1 MSAARPVPTRRAVL
15 AAALLAL
22 PLTALSGPAPIAPA
36 AAQGLMSKGGD
47 QPLTINADDG
57 IEWLRE
63 EKKYTARGNAK
74 ATRAGATLHADLL
87 TAHYREKAQEQPQG
101 QAQAQAQE
109 KGQDIYRVDAD
120 GHVRI
125 TANGQEARGDKAVYY
140 VDKAVFVLVG
150 KNLKL
155 TSEQGVLT
163 ARDSLEYWENRRLA
177 VARGDATV
185 IQQDQRLRADVLTA
199 HVADPND
206 PARKGKADKAKTADR
221 KADKPSNGPDGGG
234 NMPEG
239 AGEIEKVDAFGNVHV
254 SLQNAIIR
262 GDNGVYLPA
271 KGVATICGNVRVTSG
286 KNQLNGKCAEVNLKT
301 GIYRLTGRASGLV
314 QPRQKDR

>member
-1 MSAARPVPTRRAVL
+1 MTAARRAAPRRAAL

-22 PLTALSGPAPIAPA
+22 PLTALPVPAFHPTA
-36 AAQGLMSKGGD
+36 AAQGLMSKGGN

-63 EKKYTARGNAK
+63 EKKYTARGNAR
-74 ATRAGATLHADLL
+74 ATRDGATLFADLL
-87 TAHYREKAQEQPQG
+87 TAYYHDKAQEQDQ
-101 QAQAQAQE
+101 QT
-109 KGQDIYRVDAD
+109 GQDIYRVDAD

-125 TANGQEARGDKAVYY
+125 TANGQEAHGDKAVYY
-140 VDKAVFVLVG
+140 VDKSVFVLVG

-155 TSEQGVLT
+155 TSVQGTLT
-163 ARDSLEYWENRRLA
+163 ARDSLEYWESRRLA
-177 VARGDATV
+177 VARGNATV
-185 IQQDQRLRADVLTA
+185 VQHDQRLRADVLTA

-206 PARKGKADKAKTADR
+206 PAHKTAKSKPDKAKAADGKR
-221 KADKPSNGPDGGG
+221 TGGPEGGTL
-234 NMPEG
+234 PQG
-239 AGEIEKVDAFGNVHV
+239 AGEIEKIDAFGNVHV
-254 SLQNAIIR
+254 SLQNAIVR

>member
-1 MSAARPVPTRRAVL
+1 MTAARSAPPRRSAL

-22 PLTALSGPAPIAPA
+22 PLAALSVPAFPPA
-36 AAQGLMSKGGD
+36 AQAQGLMSKGGN

-57 IEWLRE
+57 IEWQRE

-74 ATRAGATLHADLL
+74 ATRDGATLFADLL
-87 TAHYREKAQEQPQG
+87 TAYYREKTAEQG
-101 QAQAQAQE
+101 QE
-109 KGQDIYRVDAD
+109 IFRVDAD

-125 TANGQEARGDKAVYY
+125 TTNGQEAHGDKAVYY
-140 VDKAVFVLVG
+140 VDKSVFVLIG
-150 KNLKL
+150 KHLKL
-155 TSEQGVLT
+155 SSAQGVLT
-163 ARDSLEYWENRRLA
+163 ARDSLEYWEGRRLA

-185 IQQDQRLRADVLTA
+185 VQQNQRMRADVLTA

-206 PARKGKADKAKTADR
+206 PAHKADKAKAADR
-221 KADKPSNGPDGGG
+221 KPGKKTDNTTGTTLPQ
-234 NMPEG
+234 G
-239 AGEIEKVDAFGNVHV
+239 AGEIEKIDAFGNVHI
-254 SLQNAIIR
+254 SLQNAIII

-301 GIYRLTGRASGLV
+301 GIYRLTGRATGLV

>member
-1 MSAARPVPTRRAVL
+1 MTAARSAPPRRSAL
-15 AAALLAL
+15 AAALLVL
-22 PLTALSGPAPIAPA
+22 PLTALSVPAFPPA
-36 AAQGLMSKGGD
+36 AQAQGLMSKGGN

-57 IEWLRE
+57 IEWQR
-63 EKKYTARGNAK
+63 EKKKYIARGNAK
-74 ATRAGATLHADLL
+74 ATRDGATLFADLL
-87 TAHYREKAQEQPQG
+87 TAYYREKTRDQGQEQ
-101 QAQAQAQE
+101 
-109 KGQDIYRVDAD
+109 GQDIFRVDAD

-125 TANGQEARGDKAVYY
+125 TANGQDAHGDKAVYY
-140 VDKAVFVLVG
+140 VDKAVFVLIG
-150 KNLKL
+150 KHLKL
-155 TSEQGVLT
+155 TSAQGVLT

-185 IQQDQRLRADVLTA
+185 VQQNQRMRADVLTA

-206 PARKGKADKAKTADR
+206 PARKADKAKAADR
-221 KADKPSNGPDGGG
+221 KPGKKTDDTAGATLPQ
-234 NMPEG
+234 G
-239 AGEIEKVDAFGNVHV
+239 AGEIEKIDAFGNVHI

-301 GIYRLTGRASGLV
+301 GIYRLTGRATGLV

>member
-1 MSAARPVPTRRAVL
+1 MTSARTAPLRRTAVI
-15 AAALLAL
+15 AALLAL
-22 PLTALSGPAPIAPA
+22 PLTAT
-36 AAQGLMSKGGD
+36 AQGLMSQSGD
-47 QPLTINADDG
+47 QPVTINADNG
-57 IEWLRE
+57 IEWVRE

-74 ATRAGATLHADLL
+74 ATRNNASIYADLL
-87 TAHYREKAQEQPQG
+87 TAYYRDKTE
-101 QAQAQAQE
+101 E
-109 KGQDIYRVDAD
+109 KGQDIFRVDAD

-150 KNLKL
+150 KKLQL
-155 TSEQGVLT
+155 TSDQGTLT

-185 IQQDQRLRADVLTA
+185 VQQDQRMRADVLTA
-199 HVADPND
+199 HVANPDN
-206 PARKGKADKAKTADR
+206 PAQKKTKAGAAGREAGKL
-221 KADKPSNGPDGGG
+221 
-234 NMPEG
+234 PEG
-239 AGEIEKVDAFGNVHV
+239 SGQIEKIDAFGNVHI

-262 GDNGVYLPA
+262 GDTGVYLPA

-301 GIYRLTGRASGLV
+301 GIYRLTGNAKGLV

>member
-1 MSAARPVPTRRAVL
+1 MTAARPTLPRRTAL

-22 PLTALSGPAPIAPA
+22 PLTALSILALPSAA
-36 AAQGLMSKGGD
+36 AAQGLMSKGGN

-57 IEWLRE
+57 IEWQRE

-74 ATRAGATLHADLL
+74 ATRDGATLYADLL
-87 TAHYREKAQEQPQG
+87 TAYYREKTRDQGQEQ
-101 QAQAQAQE
+101 
-109 KGQDIYRVDAD
+109 GQDIFRVDAD

-125 TANGQEARGDKAVYY
+125 AANGQEAHGDKAVYY

-150 KNLKL
+150 KHLTL
-155 TSEQGVLT
+155 TSNQGILT

-185 IQQDQRLRADVLTA
+185 VQQNQRLRADVLTA

-206 PARKGKADKAKTADR
+206 PKRKAEKAKTDRAKTADT
-221 KADKPSNGPDGGG
+221 KAGKKPGGPEGA
-234 NMPEG
+234 NLPQG
-239 AGEIEKVDAFGNVHV
+239 AGEIEKIDAFGNVHI

-301 GIYRLTGRASGLV
+301 GIYRLTGRATGLV

>member
-1 MSAARPVPTRRAVL
+1 MTAARAVPSPRAAL

-22 PLTALSGPAPIAPA
+22 PLTALPVPGFLASA
-36 AAQGLMSKGGD
+36 AAQGLMSKGGS

-74 ATRAGATLHADLL
+74 ATRDGATLYADLL
-87 TAHYREKAQEQPQG
+87 TAYYHEKARVQGQEQG
-101 QAQAQAQE
+101 QDQ
-109 KGQDIYRVDAD
+109 GQDIYRVDAD

-125 TANGQEARGDKAVYY
+125 TANGQEAHGDKAVYY

-155 TSEQGVLT
+155 TSEQGTLT
-163 ARDSLEYWENRRLA
+163 ARDSLEYWETRRLA

-206 PARKGKADKAKTADR
+206 PAHKAVKPKQDKAKAADS
-221 KADKPSNGPDGGG
+221 KAAGGPGGT
-234 NMPEG
+234 NLPQG
-239 AGEIEKVDAFGNVHV
+239 AGEIEKIDAFGNVHV

-262 GDNGVYLPA
+262 GDTGVYLPA

>member
-1 MSAARPVPTRRAVL
+1 MTAARSACLRRTAPVAF
-15 AAALLAL
+15 LL
-22 PLTALSGPAPIAPA
+22 TIALSAGVLIPA
-36 AAQGLMSKGGD
+36 AFAQGLMSKGGD

-63 EKKYTARGNAK
+63 EKKYTARGNAR
-74 ATRAGATLHADLL
+74 ATRDNATIFADLL
-87 TAHYREKAQEQPQG
+87 TAYYREKPDEQ
-101 QAQAQAQE
+101 
-109 KGQDIYRVDAD
+109 GQDIFRVDAD

-125 TANGQEARGDKAVYY
+125 TANGQEAAGDKAVYY

-150 KNLKL
+150 DNLKL
-155 TSEQGVLT
+155 TSDQGVLT
-163 ARDSLEYWENRRLA
+163 ARDSLEYWEDRRLA

-185 IQQDQRLRADVLTA
+185 VQADQRMRADVLTA
-199 HVADPND
+199 HVANPDD
-206 PARKGKADKAKTADR
+206 PAQKAAKAKAPAA
-221 KADKPSNGPDGGG
+221 KPAAKEGSGDKEL
-234 NMPEG
+234 PEG
-239 AGEIEKVDAFGNVHV
+239 AGEIEKIDAFGNVHI

-301 GIYRLTGRASGLV
+301 GIYRLTGRAKGLV
-314 QPRQKDR
+314 QPRKKDR

>member
-1 MSAARPVPTRRAVL
+1 MTTPHPAFFRIIVAI
-15 AAALLAL
+15 AALLTL
-22 PLTALSGPAPIAPA
+22 PVSSH
-36 AAQGLMSKGGD
+36 AQGLMSQSGGV
-47 QPLTINADDG
+47 PVTINADDG
-57 IEWLRE
+57 IEWIRE

-74 ATRAGATLHADLL
+74 ATRDGASIYADLL
-87 TAHYREKAQEQPQG
+87 TAYYRDKTDD
-101 QAQAQAQE
+101 
-109 KGQDIYRVDAD
+109 KGQDIFRVDAD

-155 TSEQGVLT
+155 SGDQGVLT

-177 VARGDATV
+177 VARGNATV
-185 IQQDQRLRADVLTA
+185 VQQNQRMRADILTA
-199 HVADPND
+199 HVADQKD
-206 PARKGKADKAKTADR
+206 PAQKAQKEKAASPRAGQKPGSKT
-221 KADKPSNGPDGGG
+221 NGAQNG
-234 NMPEG
+234 NLPEG
-239 AGEIEKVDAFGNVHV
+239 SGQIEKVDAFGNVHI

-262 GDNGVYLPA
+262 GDNGVYVPS

-286 KNQLNGKCAEVNLKT
+286 KNQLNGKCAEVNFKT
-301 GIYRLTGRASGLV
+301 GIYRLTGRAQGLV

>member
-1 MSAARPVPTRRAVL
+1 MSAARPVPTRRAAL
-15 AAALLAL
+15 AAALLVI
-22 PLTALSGPAPIAPA
+22 PLAALSGPASIVPA
-36 AAQGLMSKGGD
+36 AAQGLMSKGGN

-63 EKKYTARGNAK
+63 EKKYTARGNAR
-74 ATRAGATLHADLL
+74 ATRAGATLLADLL
-87 TAHYREKAQEQPQG
+87 TAHYREKTQEQG
-101 QAQAQAQE
+101 QE

-163 ARDSLEYWENRRLA
+163 ARDSLEYWETRRLA

-206 PARKGKADKAKTADR
+206 PARKADKDRADKAKAADR
-221 KADKPSNGPDGGG
+221 KTDKPANGPDGG

-239 AGEIEKVDAFGNVHV
+239 AGEIEKIDAFGNVHV